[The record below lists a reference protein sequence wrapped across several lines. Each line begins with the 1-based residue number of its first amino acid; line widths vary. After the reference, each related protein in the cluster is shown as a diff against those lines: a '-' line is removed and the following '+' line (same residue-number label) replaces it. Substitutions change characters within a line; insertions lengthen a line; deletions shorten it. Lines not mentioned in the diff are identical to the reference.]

1 MFPSWRRSTRIL
13 YILFPGQQVCHLL
26 RMNFQG
32 LRKNFHCPFGSPF
45 LIGILFPS
53 KKASLCGKIF
63 SCLSSGATLKRS
75 EDIARSL
82 TSLTTQQLGWNTA
95 GRDGIRMVF
104 SLSLSFMLHLF
115 HAESWL
121 VMGHLISSCLVEVTL
136 EKTQSLAPNELLAC
150 YDFLCQTMRHN
161 GDTHFYTKAGT
172 TEINQLGESLGELE
186 SCKC

>member
-13 YILFPGQQVCHLL
+13 YILFPGQQVCHLS

-53 KKASLCGKIF
+53 KKASLCGKTF

-82 TSLTTQQLGWNTA
+82 TSFTTQQLGWNTA
-95 GRDGIRMVF
+95 GWDGIRMVF
-104 SLSLSFMLHLF
+104 SLSLFHVALVSCRIMTSHGAPYFILLGRGDARKDAKSCAQWTLGMLRLPMSN
-115 HAESWL
+115 HAAQR
-121 VMGHLISSCLVEVTL
+121 GHTL
-136 EKTQSLAPNELLAC
+136 LHQGRNH
-150 YDFLCQTMRHN
+150 R
-161 GDTHFYTKAGT
+161 
-172 TEINQLGESLGELE
+172 NQPIGGELGGAGE
-186 SCKC
+186 L